1 MAEGLYLFTKNALG
15 GAESFIN
22 GVNTVLMNADDGDS
36 AAERKADAAAV
47 CSTYMGATFPDTYFD
62 TEAALGDL
70 STGTLADPGDAY
82 IVLPQG
88 GAAVHKV
95 EG

>member
-1 MAEGLYLFTKNALG
+1 
-15 GAESFIN
+15 
-22 GVNTVLMNADDGDS
+22 
-36 AAERKADAAAV
+36 
-47 CSTYMGATFPDTYFD
+47 MGATFPDTYFD
-62 TEAALGDL
+62 SEQALGDVT
-70 STGTLADPGDAY
+70 TGVLADAGDAY